1 MKITM
6 APDGKTS
13 ADAIP
18 YVTRATVTVEL
29 ADGTVKQYMVTGDMR
44 GTIQT
49 GDSGEYGRH
58 MLTRMCIAFVFDGV
72 DHIREFP
79 R

>member
-13 ADAIP
+13 ADETP

-29 ADGTVKQYMVTGDMR
+29 ADGTVKQYVVTGNMR
-44 GTIQT
+44 GTID
-49 GDSGEYGRH
+49 GGGSGEYEY
-58 MLTRMCIAFVFDGV
+58 MLTRMRLAFVFDGV
-72 DHIREFP
+72 DHIQEFP
-79 R
+79 Q